1 LRGHLRGDSE
11 FNILDLLAITGTNRW
26 VRYTYALGGVALVT
40 LVFAPFHQN
49 INATTVALGLLLA
62 VLIAAL
68 YWGSGPALVASTA
81 AMLAFN
87 FFFLPPVRTLTIADP
102 QNWIALAVFFF
113 TALTVGQLSARARER
128 TAEAEAARTESE
140 RLYREL
146 QEAFERASQAEAF
159 RQSERLKSALL
170 DAVTHD
176 LRTPLTSIKA
186 SVTTLLETG
195 DAAAI
200 DPEARQELLEVIDEE
215 SDRLNRFIEGM
226 VELARIEAG
235 EMNLRRTWGS
245 IEEIIAEATSRAARL
260 TAGHRVA
267 VELEPELPAVR
278 VDARAVA
285 EVVYTLLDNARKY
298 SPAGTT
304 ITITAAREIDDL
316 VEITVI
322 DEGPGIPE
330 DARERIFDKFY
341 RVDESPIAGAL
352 QKSGVG
358 LGLAIARGIVEAHGG
373 YIYAVPGPGG
383 RGTRVAFALPTGDD
397 EPVAADQG

>member
-1 LRGHLRGDSE
+1 MRARPQQLNIISTRTNHWLRY
-11 FNILDLLAITGTNRW
+11 
-26 VRYTYALGGVALVT
+26 VYALAGVALIT
-40 LVFAPFHQN
+40 LALGPFHQR

-62 VLIAAL
+62 VLVSAL
-68 YWGSGPALVASTA
+68 VWGRGPALVASMA
-81 AMLAFN
+81 GMLAFN
-87 FFFLPPVRTLTIADP
+87 FFFLPPVRTLTVTEP
-102 QNWIALAVFFF
+102 QNWVALAVFFF

-128 TAEAEAARTESE
+128 AAEAEAARGEIE
-140 RLYREL
+140 RLYMEL
-146 QEAFERASQAEAF
+146 QGAFERASHAEAL

-195 DAAAI
+195 SSADSPEPI

-245 IEEIIAEATSRAARL
+245 IDEIVASATARAARL
-260 TAGHRVA
+260 TAGHQVE
-267 VELEPELPAVR
+267 VELEPELPVIR

-298 SPAGTT
+298 APAGTA
-304 ITITAAREIDDL
+304 IRINAARAADEM
-316 VEITVI
+316 VEIAVT
-322 DEGPGIPE
+322 DHGPGIPPE
-330 DARERIFDKFY
+330 AREQIFDKFY
-341 RVDESPIAGAL
+341 QVNEAAAEGSHEP
-352 QKSGVG
+352 SGIG

-373 YIYAVPGPGG
+373 RIYAEAGPEGN
-383 RGTRVAFALPTGDD
+383 GTRIAFLLPTGDD
-397 EPVAADQG
+397 